1 MQPIQPAA
9 DHIDSPVIT
18 SADLSRRSPAASSYN
33 LELTMGSNGRDFKT
47 SFSMCLFALNIHLL
61 QGKCLVFFVLSKCM
75 MTADNIYLDQD
86 CCLFSQLLLGL
97 NDYHSMSSIYR
108 HKCL

>member
-47 SFSMCLFALNIHLL
+47 SFSMCSFALNINLL
-61 QGKCLVFFVLSKCM
+61 HGKCFFFLIFWVIGKCSTVFYQNQENEMFYQN
-75 MTADNIYLDQD
+75 T
-86 CCLFSQLLLGL
+86 
-97 NDYHSMSSIYR
+97 
-108 HKCL
+108 

>member
-47 SFSMCLFALNIHLL
+47 SFSMCSFALNIHLL
-61 QGKCLVFFVLSKCM
+61 QGKSFCFCLIFWVIGKCSTVFYQNQENEMFYQN
-75 MTADNIYLDQD
+75 A
-86 CCLFSQLLLGL
+86 
-97 NDYHSMSSIYR
+97 
-108 HKCL
+108 